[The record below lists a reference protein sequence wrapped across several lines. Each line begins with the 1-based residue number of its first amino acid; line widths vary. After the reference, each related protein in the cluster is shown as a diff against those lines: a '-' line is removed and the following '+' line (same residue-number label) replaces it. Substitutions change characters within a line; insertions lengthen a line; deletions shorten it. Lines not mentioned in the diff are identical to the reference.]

1 MADLSAHGPDEA
13 AWKIARATSEQLLT
27 VAFASPSPAF
37 RERIRTVL
45 GDGVDI
51 DARWPH
57 PLG

>member
-27 VAFASPSPAF
+27 VDFGSPSPAF
-37 RERIRTVL
+37 RERIGTVL
-45 GDGVDI
+45 GDDVDI